1 MAPSS
6 QPPRARGAAARPLR
20 LALRA
25 RLLLCM
31 AVAAWFTPANAGG
44 GLTEKEVWITNG
56 QRRIYG
62 IEAAAGNGPE
72 RRPVAIFAHG
82 FNGNHEWA
90 RNYFDTLC
98 ALGYRCYA
106 FDFPCGS
113 LRNRSDTNTM
123 NMSVADEAADIEAVV
138 SHFRSQ
144 PDADSTAIVLIGESQ
159 GGLAAALA
167 AARLQGAVS
176 RMVLIYPAL
185 CIPDNWNSAYKQA
198 ADIPDTTRVWGVPLG
213 RRFFTEARAIDVYA
227 TIGRYRGPVL
237 IVHGDKDQVVPAD
250 YSRRAQATY
259 ADAQLEMIS
268 GAGHGFSGRQLRQAT
283 ARVASFL
290 TPLDSAFARPPRDAR
305 PIMIWQWMDG
315 VVSAEGITAD
325 LEAYRRAGIGGVQQ
339 FLVGGPMQVEM
350 RDTANA
356 IGTGNWRRLMRH
368 AMSECRRLG
377 LTFGTHNCPGW
388 SSSGHPGVE
397 PEHSMQRLVWTDT
410 IVSTRKRGTMALG
423 RPATDPRYGYY
434 RDIAVL
440 AMPADSAFALGS
452 VADVSE
458 AMAPDGTLDIKAMRR
473 LAGAGLTAGRS
484 IRLMRFGHTTNGKT
498 NAATA
503 PYGGVGLECDKM
515 SREAVSRYWDIYP
528 RQLLDIA
535 GDMAGETFC
544 RIEIDSY
551 EAGGQDWTPLM
562 PEEFG
567 KRRGYDLTPWLPA
580 MAGLKVGSEEQRKRF
595 NADFRATVTQLF
607 AENYYGY
614 MGELAHR
621 TPGMKLL
628 YQPYGTGSSKP
639 FNPISTEAIARQL
652 PDDWLCTEFWLNPE
666 RWGWPQVPR
675 HTAVAHRL
683 GLRRV
688 FAEGFTSWALAAWRE
703 TPEDLKRMA
712 DRAFCLGVNQLML
725 HAGAQNPW
733 PGAVPGMTFGQWG
746 AWWTPGQTWW
756 RSGAAALL
764 FGYFGRCQALL
775 QRGQYVDDYSGKKQ
789 KTLTTSAKGLQW
801 THRRDGQTD
810 IYFIANTLDSAYTA
824 TVTIASAG
832 REPEVWLPETGER
845 GIAGSWTTD
854 GKATSVTLRLDE
866 HQSLFVILRRKTAA
880 TASAPAQSE
889 RRTVATLPVGGAW
902 TLRFPGGWGA
912 PAEVQL
918 DSLTPWNEQPDEGIR
933 YFSGTATYS
942 KTVNISRKDGA
953 ARYTL
958 DLGEVKNTAR
968 VTVNGREC
976 AHLWKQPFRC
986 DVTDFVTRGDNTVT
1000 IEVTNLWPN
1009 RMIGD
1014 EQQPDDVEWGEPF
1027 VYTYAPGN
1035 PVIGRPMKSVPDWL
1049 TEGRPRPSQGR
1060 KTVVSFKFFGKDD
1073 PLLPSG
1079 LLGPVRI
1086 VVSK

>member
-31 AVAAWFTPANAGG
+31 AVAAWLTPANAGG

-82 FNGNHEWA
+82 FNGNHA
-90 RNYFDTLC
+90 SGRAYFDTLC
-98 ALGYRCYA
+98 AMGYRCYA

-113 LRNRSDTNTM
+113 TQSRSDGNTM
-123 NMSVADEAADIEAVV
+123 NMSVRDEAACLRAIVR
-138 SHFRSQ
+138 HFKAR
-144 PDADSTAIVLIGESQ
+144 PDVDTTAITLIGESQ

-167 AARLQGAVS
+167 AAESPADVARL
-176 RMVLIYPAL
+176 VLVYPAL
-185 CIPDNWNSAYKQA
+185 CIPDDWNRRYPG
-198 ADIPDTTRVWGVPLG
+198 ADAIPDTTRVWGVPVG
-213 RRFFTEARAIDVYA
+213 RRFFSELRQIDVYA
-227 TIGRYRGPVL
+227 TIGRYAGPVL
-237 IVHGDKDQVVPAD
+237 MVHGDKDEVVPLE
-250 YSRRAQATY
+250 YSRRAAKTY
-259 ADAQLEMIS
+259 ADAQLHVVY
-268 GAGHGFSGRQLRQAT
+268 GAGHGFKGADRTEAIGCVADFLR
-283 ARVASFL
+283 
-290 TPLDSAFARPPRDAR
+290 PLELAFACPPQEAR
-305 PIMIWQWMDG
+305 PLMIWQWMDG
-315 VVSAEGITAD
+315 VVSARGITAD

-339 FLVGGPMQVEM
+339 FLVGGPMQVEA
-350 RDTANA
+350 RDTTNA
-356 IGTGNWRRLMRH
+356 IGTDNWRRLMRH
-368 AMSECRRLG
+368 AISECRRLG
-377 LTFGTHNCPGW
+377 LSFGTHNCPGW
-388 SSSGHPGVE
+388 SSSGFTAVE
-397 PEHSMQRLVWTDT
+397 PQYSMQKLVWTDT
-410 IVSTRKRGTMALG
+410 VVTAGHRPLAIALR
-423 RPATDPRYGYY
+423 RPDVDPRYNFY

-440 AMPADSAFALGS
+440 AVPADSIGS
-452 VADVSE
+452 PEEVKD
-458 AMAPDGTLDIKAMRR
+458 
-473 LAGAGLTAGRS
+473 LTAAFDSASASAVLRLPRGRW
-484 IRLMRFGHTTNGKT
+484 RVMRFGHTTNGKT

-580 MAGLKVGSEEQRKRF
+580 MAGLKVGTEEQRKRF

-628 YQPYGTGSSKP
+628 YQPYGTGGSKP

-652 PDDWLCTEFWLNPE
+652 PDDYFCTEFWLNPE

-688 FAEGFTSWALAAWRE
+688 FAEGFTSWALAAWKE

-733 PGAVPGMTFGQWG
+733 PGAVPGMTFGKWG

-824 TVTIASAG
+824 TVTIASAS

-854 GKATSVTLRLDE
+854 GKATSVALSLDE
-866 HQSLFVILRRKTAA
+866 YGSAFIILRRKTAA
-880 TASAPAQSE
+880 TASAPAQPE

-912 PAEVQL
+912 PAEVRM
-918 DSLTPWNEQPDEGIR
+918 DSLTPWNEHPDEGIR
-933 YFSGTATYS
+933 HFSGTATYT
-942 KTVNISRKDGA
+942 KTIHISRKDGA

-968 VTVNGREC
+968 VTVNGHEC
-976 AHLWKQPFRC
+976 AHLWKRPFRC
-986 DVTDFVTRGDNTVT
+986 DVTEQIANGDNTIE

-1049 TEGRPRPSQGR
+1049 AEGRPRPSQGR